1 MALKEVYGNSVRRV
15 GTSMSLG
22 TERVTDTMQYN
33 YNPETKEIFG
43 YLVLISIE
51 FYDLQ

>member
-22 TERVTDTMQYN
+22 TERVTDTMQH
-33 YNPETKEIFG
+33 NPETKEIFG